1 MIHYHYFITR
11 KPSISMEEFFRYWR
25 ERHPLA
31 APRHELTRRYIQSHR
46 VHELGGS
53 GIYDGVAEVWWDD
66 QDAMITVGR
75 ATGRQFRADEPN
87 FIDMT
92 RVESLATNDTV
103 IMDHPSPEHGG
114 VKGVFIVKRRA
125 GLTLASFRKQ
135 WRERHAPAVLKA
147 PGVRGYVQALTLDAA
162 YTWAEPRWDGVAHLW
177 FDDAAAAE
185 RAMLSPE
192 MKTAGED
199 GLVGASAYFFAR
211 ENLIWS

>member
-1 MIHYHYFITR
+1 MI
-11 KPSISMEEFFRYWR
+11 K
-25 ERHPLA
+25 
-31 APRHELTRRYIQSHR
+31 
-46 VHELGGS
+46 
-53 GIYDGVAEVWWDD
+53 
-66 QDAMITVGR
+66 VGK

-92 RVESLATNDTV
+92 RVESLATTDTV
-103 IMDHPSPEHGG
+103 VKEHPAPGNA

-125 GLTLASFRKQ
+125 GLTLPSFRKQ

-147 PGVRGYVQALTLDAA
+147 PGVSGYVQSLTLDAA

-185 RAMLSPE
+185 RAMASAE

-199 GLVGASAYFFAR
+199 GLVGSAAFFFAR
-211 ENLIWS
+211 ENLVWS